1 MAILREAAD
10 WTLSST
16 VWFDQRG
23 DELIFLEVI
32 GSCEVDNAKP
42 SRNGH
47 LVQPSHHAEEAAKY
61 HAAQVA
67 KKVADT
73 VYCAMS
79 SEHKTTALHEDHPEL
94 GT

>member
-1 MAILREAAD
+1 VPLN
-10 WTLSST
+10 ST
-16 VWFDQRG
+16 VWFDQCG

-32 GSCEVDNAKP
+32 GSCELDNTKP

-61 HAAQVA
+61 HAAQLA

-73 VYCAMS
+73 VYWAAMS
-79 SEHKTTALHEDHPEL
+79 SEHKTTALHEERPEF